1 MRPLNLFL
9 KRAFD
14 LVGGIIIFII
24 LSPILLIGIA
34 LIKVKMPGPIFF
46 RQERVTKNGKV
57 FNILKLRT
65 MKVDREAESNFDS
78 TKDEE
83 RITPLGRVLRR
94 LKIDETPQLINV
106 IKGDM
111 SFVGPRPTI
120 MKQVELYSN
129 RQRQR
134 LKMRAG
140 MTGLAQV
147 NGNVSLSWEQRIEYD
162 IEYVTH
168 FSIWMDI
175 KILFKT
181 IGVII
186 HGVEKYNKEIN
197 DGEKLSGPF

>member
-1 MRPLNLFL
+1 
-9 KRAFD
+9 
-14 LVGGIIIFII
+14 
-24 LSPILLIGIA
+24 
-34 LIKVKMPGPIFF
+34 
-46 RQERVTKNGKV
+46 
-57 FNILKLRT
+57 

-186 HGVEKYNKEIN
+186 NGEEKYKKEIKE
-197 DGEKLSGPF
+197 GEKLCGPF

>member
-24 LSPILLIGIA
+24 LSPILLLSIA

-57 FNILKLRT
+57 FDILKLRT

-83 RITPLGRVLRR
+83 RITPLGRILRR
-94 LKIDETPQLINV
+94 LKIDETPQVINV

-134 LKMRAG
+134 LNMRAG

-147 NGNVSLSWEQRIEYD
+147 NGNVSLPWEQRIEYD
-162 IEYVTH
+162 IEYVTY

-186 HGVEKYNKEIN
+186 NGEEKYKKEIKE
-197 DGEKLSGPF
+197 GEKLCGPF